1 LADKLRQVHTI
12 AQLMQYLHEELGWPV
27 DVDDWEVNLF
37 DWQPEEINLKAEHVV
52 KVKSIKQLRPLV
64 SGQPWGIFF
73 VEFNK
78 GRLPIT
84 ALRRV
89 LNGLV
94 PKGRAASGGHQ
105 TWAAHDLLFVS
116 SFGESDAREIALA
129 HFTDE
134 SAQGDLPTLR
144 VLGWDD
150 DDTPMQMGYVAQTLR
165 DKLRWPANHLTADDL
180 AKWRAQ
186 WSSAFSLGYGQVIND
201 AKTLALA
208 MAELAKRIRRRVNT
222 VLVLESTSGHLRQM
236 HKAFKDNLIADLS
249 EDALADMFAQT
260 ITYGLFTARASRSS
274 GALVAD
280 NLADMVPSTN
290 PFLKELLG
298 SFLSAAGRSRNRQ
311 KRVDFDELGINEV
324 VSVLREV
331 PMDAVLR
338 SFNASKPGDDPV
350 IHFYE
355 DFLKAYD
362 KAMRAK
368 RGVFYTPSP
377 VVQFI
382 VRSVDEILRTEFGLE
397 DGLASTITW
406 GEYLARQKSTVPP
419 EPVEGSMPRPPLTL
433 PKFCTE
439 ATPFVQVLDPATGTG
454 TFIVEVI
461 TQIHAYMLKKWA
473 KQGKVTKAQWQP
485 LWVDYVKRHLLPRLY
500 AFELMMAPYAIAH
513 MKIGLKLAET
523 GYTFPEDGPRVNVF
537 LTNALEPAHP
547 VQAHLESMAP
557 MLAHEANAAN
567 LAKEQCCFTVIVG
580 NPPYAGHSANNN
592 VPGIVAAVHEYKR
605 GYPDLQKPGQG
616 KWLQNDYVKFIRL
629 SELRISASGV
639 GVLGFITDNS
649 YLDNPTFKGMRH
661 HLRKSFSYIRIVDLH
676 GNSKKKETSLDGT
689 KDESVF
695 GIMQGTAIGLFVHGA
710 SSASDKCLDILGL
723 ETVKAE
729 AMLRISLQKEIL
741 SPFAPNEPFWLF
753 KSQTQVGRNDY
764 ESGWPLP
771 LIFSPNGDP
780 APGIVT
786 TQDDFAISWTD
797 KDAIA
802 KVQALLA
809 SNTEREARELFQLC
823 TQDQWNYENAKL
835 ALGDGSWKKKIVP
848 VLYRPFDTRVTVY
861 DKHVAVHRRER
872 VTSHFLAGK
881 NLGMSCTR
889 AIEIQ
894 GNFQHVFCTAYL
906 TQLHTVSLKEIN
918 YLFPVWRYVSASR
931 EPNLASHFVDALES
945 VLNLTP
951 TDYRPEDSTAPL
963 HAEKIFHYLYAVLH
977 SPAYRQRYAAFLRTD
992 FPRIPIPGSRKVFD
1006 ALAKLGAELVAWHL
1020 LEHPDAIK
1028 MVAGEAGSAGSPAW
1042 FGNDFSL
1049 VKVGEKGKELAQV
1062 RASTGSA
1069 GTEVDSGR
1077 TGATGKVDAVGK
1089 LFVNATSGFANV
1101 HQSIWQH
1108 TIGGYQVLHKWLHD
1122 RHKAGRALSQ
1132 DDITHWLCVYAA
1144 LQATKKLML
1153 QVDEAIEANGG
1164 WPGDGKDSAQCA
1176 FSQNHPP
1183 PDAATLA
1190 AEQMAQKDQLK
1201 AQKKAASA
1209 SKKRA
1214 ASVSPTGAT
1223 SLFDFDDDLDGLAA
1237 ASGAPPRP
1245 KARATPAAKAAGGK
1259 GSRRAGS
1266 ADGFN
1271 EGQVMC
1277 AIRRV
1282 LAGAGNS
1289 GLSRDVL
1296 IRSTARELGQARTS
1310 PALKVE
1316 LDAAIRRA
1324 VRRGIAEN
1332 SGGVLS
1338 LLVKDIDG
1346 YDREHLKA
1354 QLLAVI
1360 RAVGGTCPK
1369 ADAPMLLARALGF
1382 ARTGAG
1388 ITAVVES
1395 LLRGL
1400 VRVQQVKSIA
1410 GQLKVV
1416 RAGAGV

>member
-1 LADKLRQVHTI
+1 MATRQHTALDPIADKLRQVHTMD
-12 AQLMQYLHEELGWPV
+12 QLMKYLHEELGWPV

-94 PKGRAASGGHQ
+94 PKGRATGGGHQ

-134 SAQGDLPTLR
+134 SSQGDLPTLR

-150 DDTPMQMGYVAQTLR
+150 DDTPMQLGYVAQTLR
-165 DKLRWPANHLTADDL
+165 DKLRWPAHTRTADDL
-180 AKWRAQ
+180 AQWRAQ
-186 WSSAFSLGYGQVIND
+186 WSSAFELRVGQVIND

-222 VLVLESTSGHLRQM
+222 VLTLESASGHLHQM

-249 EDALADMFAQT
+249 EDAFADMFAQT

-298 SFLSAAGRSRNRQ
+298 SFLSAAGRARSSA

-324 VSVLREV
+324 VTVLRDV

-382 VRSVDEILRTEFGLE
+382 VRSVDEILKTEFGIE

-406 GEYLARQKSTVPP
+406 GEMMARKP
-419 EPVEGSMPRPPLTL
+419 ELKC
-433 PKFCTE
+433 PKFCTA

-461 TQIHAYMLKKWA
+461 TQVHAHMRAKWA

-485 LWVDYVKRHLLPRLY
+485 LWVDYVKQHLLPRLY

-513 MKIGLKLAET
+513 MKIGLKLFET
-523 GYTFPEDGPRVNVF
+523 GYTFPDGGPRVNVF

-567 LAKEQCCFTVIVG
+567 LAKEQCCFTAIVG

-616 KWLQNDYVKFIRL
+616 KWLQNDYVKFMRF
-629 SELRISASGV
+629 SELRILNV
-639 GVLGFITDNS
+639 GIGILGFITDHS
-649 YLDNPTFKGMRH
+649 YLDNPTFKGMRR
-661 HLRKSFSYIRIVDLH
+661 HLRQSFPYLRIVDLH
-676 GNSKKKETSLDGT
+676 GNSKKHEKAADGS

-695 GIMQGTAIGLFVHGA
+695 GIIQGTAIGLYAHGTA
-710 SSASDKCLDILGL
+710 TVSEKSLDVLGTEKL
-723 ETVKAE
+723 KAE
-729 AMLRISLQKEIL
+729 AMMRISLQTEAL
-741 SPFAPNEPFWLF
+741 TTLVPDEPLWLF
-753 KSQTQVGRNDY
+753 KPQSQAGRNDY
-764 ESGWPLP
+764 ETGWGLP
-771 LIFSPNGDP
+771 VIFSPNGDP

-786 TQDDFAISWTD
+786 THDEFAISW
-797 KDAIA
+797 DAKSAKA
-802 KVQALLA
+802 KVDALLA
-809 SNTEREARELFQLC
+809 THNEVEARELFQLC
-823 TQDQWNYENAKL
+823 TQDQWNYSEAKE
-835 ALGDGSWKKKIVP
+835 ALSDGTWKKKIVP
-848 VLYRPFDTRVTVY
+848 VLYRPFDIRTTVY
-861 DKHVAVHRRER
+861 DSHVAVHRRDR
-872 VTSHFLAGK
+872 VSLQVIDGK
-881 NLGMSCTR
+881 NLAMVSCRQQSQYETEWNLVGVARGLIESCT
-889 AIEIQ
+889 IS
-894 GNFQHVFCTAYL
+894 NKT
-906 TQLHTVSLKEIN
+906 KEIN
-918 YLFPVWRYVSASR
+918 YLFPTWLSSAGSR
-931 EPNLASHFVDALES
+931 KPNLATSYVAAVQS
-945 VLNLTP
+945 ALNLSP
-951 TDYRPEDSTAPL
+951 NDYRPEDPTAPL
-963 HAEKIFHYLYAVLH
+963 HAEKIFHYIYAVLH
-977 SPAYRQRYAAFLRTD
+977 SPDYRRRYAAFLRTD

-1020 LEHPDAIK
+1020 LEHPNAIK
-1028 MVAGEAGSAGSPAW
+1028 IESNNSTKTGATAW
-1042 FGNDFSL
+1042 FGTDFSL
-1049 VKVGEKGKELAQV
+1049 AKVAEKSRELADVQGTGDKVG
-1062 RASTGSA
+1062 
-1069 GTEVDSGR
+1069 
-1077 TGATGKVDAVGK
+1077 KV
-1089 LFVNATSGFANV
+1089 FINATSGFANV

-1108 TIGGYQVLHKWLHD
+1108 TIGGYQVLHKWLDD
-1122 RHKAGRALSQ
+1122 RRKAGRSLSQ
-1132 DDITHWLCVYAA
+1132 DDITHWLRVYAA
-1144 LQATKKLML
+1144 LHATQKMML

-1164 WPGDGKDSAQCA
+1164 WPGA

-1190 AEQMAQKDQLK
+1190 SEQLVQKEQLK
-1201 AQKKAASA
+1201 AQKKATSA
-1209 SKKRA
+1209 AKKGAVA
-1214 ASVSPTGAT
+1214 ASPTGAT

-1237 ASGAPPRP
+1237 TSG
-1245 KARATPAAKAAGGK
+1245 
-1259 GSRRAGS
+1259 
-1266 ADGFN
+1266 N
-1271 EGQVMC
+1271 
-1277 AIRRV
+1277 
-1282 LAGAGNS
+1282 
-1289 GLSRDVL
+1289 
-1296 IRSTARELGQARTS
+1296 
-1310 PALKVE
+1310 LK
-1316 LDAAIRRA
+1316 
-1324 VRRGIAEN
+1324 
-1332 SGGVLS
+1332 
-1338 LLVKDIDG
+1338 
-1346 YDREHLKA
+1346 
-1354 QLLAVI
+1354 
-1360 RAVGGTCPK
+1360 
-1369 ADAPMLLARALGF
+1369 
-1382 ARTGAG
+1382 
-1388 ITAVVES
+1388 
-1395 LLRGL
+1395 
-1400 VRVQQVKSIA
+1400 
-1410 GQLKVV
+1410 
-1416 RAGAGV
+1416 